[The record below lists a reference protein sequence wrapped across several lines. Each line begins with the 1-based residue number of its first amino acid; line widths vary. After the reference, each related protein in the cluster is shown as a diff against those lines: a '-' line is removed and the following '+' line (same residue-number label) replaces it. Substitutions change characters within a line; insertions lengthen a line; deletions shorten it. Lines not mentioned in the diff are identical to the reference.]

1 MARKTKIKIFIISVT
16 VVLLII
22 FSYLFVS
29 YYPFNKAR
37 RDWKNTAITEIS
49 RLANDKKWI
58 AEQIAKLDAYN
69 DAQKKDD
76 EGWWVAGEL
85 ILMKNKE
92 WLIYKSHCNKRAP
105 HNVSDIFIA
114 KGSDGNWYYSTYHF
128 CIDMFVL
135 KHMSEYEQSD
145 DLKVF
150 ISRYSLKT
158 FDVKSNECLQRTWPE
173 ARK

>member
-1 MARKTKIKIFIISVT
+1 MTRKAKIKIITFLTAI
-16 VVLLII
+16 VLLISL
-22 FSYLFVS
+22 SYIFVS
-29 YYPFNKAR
+29 RLPSQAR
-37 RDWKNTAITEIS
+37 KDWKDAAIPEIS

-58 AEQIAKLDAYN
+58 TGQISELDPDKNVQIADA
-69 DAQKKDD
+69 D
-76 EGWWVAGEL
+76 GWWVSSKL

-92 WLIYKSHCNKRAP
+92 WLIYKNHCSKKVP

-135 KHMSEYEQSD
+135 KHMSEYGQSQ
-145 DLKVF
+145 DLKEF

-158 FDVKSNECLQRTWPE
+158 FDGKSDECLLKTWPND
-173 ARK
+173 